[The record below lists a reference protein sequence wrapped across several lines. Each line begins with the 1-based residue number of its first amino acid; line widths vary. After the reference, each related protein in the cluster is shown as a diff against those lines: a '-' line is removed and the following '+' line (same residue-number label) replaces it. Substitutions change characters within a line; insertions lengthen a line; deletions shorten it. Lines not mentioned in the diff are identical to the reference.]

1 MAPFGP
7 SILRCDFSSVS
18 LDRSRLTVDALDF
31 ERLAVEG
38 SLQSLERAGALY
50 QGDFLAGIVAG
61 DQAFEEWLRDER
73 DRLFELA
80 FDVYKK
86 LLVRQRAAGSIDKAV
101 LSARRLLALD
111 PLHEIVHR
119 VLMRLYST
127 QGRPEAARRQYETCA
142 RMLQQEFG
150 VEPQAETK
158 ALLAEISARRAAPRM
173 VHADLMGEE
182 ASSPARVRRRPGRRT
197 SRSRRSAS
205 CSALDA
211 RV

>member
-1 MAPFGP
+1 MDRLVLSFLGGFRARPESGPSVAVPTRRAQALLAYLACSGTESQGRDKLAALFWGESSQRRARQSCVKRSSCSAPRLAPFGP

-119 VLMRLYST
+119 VLMRLY
-127 QGRPEAARRQYETCA
+127 
-142 RMLQQEFG
+142 
-150 VEPQAETK
+150 
-158 ALLAEISARRAAPRM
+158 
-173 VHADLMGEE
+173 
-182 ASSPARVRRRPGRRT
+182 
-197 SRSRRSAS
+197 
-205 CSALDA
+205 
-211 RV
+211 